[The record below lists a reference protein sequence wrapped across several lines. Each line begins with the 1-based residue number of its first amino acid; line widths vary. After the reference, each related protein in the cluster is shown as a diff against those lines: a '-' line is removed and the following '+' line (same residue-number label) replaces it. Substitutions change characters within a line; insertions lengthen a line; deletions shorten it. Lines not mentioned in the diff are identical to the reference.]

1 MEPPLVCVLPAVGPD
16 RLRAT
21 AGGRRVEA
29 QEGRVP
35 QVRRGGS
42 SPPRV
47 GGRGGG
53 RAGKAGGEVDEVGGG
68 GVQASAHEEAQV
80 DEA

>member
-1 MEPPLVCVLPAVGPD
+1 M
-16 RLRAT
+16 
-21 AGGRRVEA
+21 
-29 QEGRVP
+29 
-35 QVRRGGS
+35 RRGGS